1 MFVEEGGIC
10 FFVSLCCE
18 FDANTFEAILVLV
31 TEVLFSS
38 GIALVALCFIRP
50 WASAFSLSQ
59 SLKSWRVGLNQCFLT
74 VKSDH
79 DSFMFGGN
87 FCTAWL
93 SREALFKSAS
103 YDSDLK
109 TPTGFGCRIVIDVI
123 TIVHFKRRKIAY
135 FIQVC
140 TYDCLWLAKFTF

>member
-18 FDANTFEAILVLV
+18 FDAKTFEAILVLV
-31 TEVLFSS
+31 TEVLLSS
-38 GIALVALCFIRP
+38 GLALVALCFTRS
-50 WASAFSLSQ
+50 WASAFSLRQ
-59 SLKSWRVGLNQCFLT
+59 SLKSRRVGLTQCFLT

-87 FCTAWL
+87 LCTAWL
-93 SREALFKSAS
+93 NREALFKSAS

-109 TPTGFGCRIVIDVI
+109 PQRGWI
-123 TIVHFKRRKIAY
+123 
-135 FIQVC
+135 
-140 TYDCLWLAKFTF
+140 WLRNS

>member
-1 MFVEEGGIC
+1 MEEDGIC

-18 FDANTFEAILVLV
+18 FDANTFENVSVFV
-31 TEVLFSS
+31 TEMMFYS
-38 GIALVALCFIRP
+38 GLALVALCFIRS
-50 WASAFSLSQ
+50 WASVFSLSQ
-59 SLKSWRVGLNQCFLT
+59 SLKSRRVGLTQCFFT

-103 YDSDLK
+103 YDSDLSS
-109 TPTGFGCRIVIDVI
+109 
-123 TIVHFKRRKIAY
+123 
-135 FIQVC
+135 
-140 TYDCLWLAKFTF
+140 